1 MARRLRQVI
10 DLYVSGTTTKL
21 RDGTPV
27 WMQALNPFEY
37 DTARNEAQ
45 IAKARLTMALKE
57 FGSDEQA
64 KVRMMFFDDGLS
76 GARDQIVD
84 ARVAEKM
91 PQILERIQSD
101 PDFKEKFEILQRG
114 LEDTARVAEPAEQ
127 ELLAQVATEY
137 TAMLNA
143 RLEDERTFQR
153 SRYEDASEETLWEDY
168 LDWYLARRAGEVMIA
183 EFKLHQVL
191 FGTRWCDADWDE
203 EAGWDHSGCDGH
215 QERLFTD
222 KESARSTPDEL
233 LELLMAAA
241 EDVEMTVREAKNSP
255 RQGSS
260 SDSSPLPS
268 EAGESTASTQD
279 ETPGAPHGS

>member
-1 MARRLRQVI
+1 MTRRLRQVI
-10 DLYVSGTTTKL
+10 DLYVSGTVTKL

-45 IAKARLTMALKE
+45 IAKARLTLALKE

-64 KVRMMFFDDGLS
+64 KVRMMFFDDGID
-76 GARDQIVD
+76 GARRQIID

-101 PDFKEKFEILQRG
+101 PDFKEKFEVLQRG
-114 LEDTARVAEPAEQ
+114 LDDTARIIEPIEQ
-127 ELLAQVATEY
+127 ELLTQLATEY
-137 TAMLNA
+137 TTMLNA
-143 RLEDERTFQR
+143 RLEDERSFQT
-153 SRYEDASEETLWEDY
+153 SRYEDATEEVLWEDY
-168 LDWYLARRAGEVMIA
+168 LDWYLSRRAGEVMIA

-191 FGTRWCDADWDE
+191 FGARWCDADWDS
-203 EAGWDHSGCDGH
+203 EAGWDHSGCNGH
-215 QERLFTD
+215 QERLFVD
-222 KESARSTPDEL
+222 KEAVRTTPDDL
-233 LELLMAAA
+233 LTLLMDAA
-241 EDVEMTVREAKNSP
+241 EDVEMSVREAKNAH

-268 EAGESTASTQD
+268 EAGESTASTPD
-279 ETPGAPHGS
+279 EIPVAPHGS